1 MLYSASI
8 SLHCATFQDQKL
20 PVCLEALARP
30 EDGGMYSERL
40 VGFLADFLIIG
51 GTSLAIF
58 AQLVVIFQ
66 CRGRAARHYLS
77 TGSLSLSPEDILF
90 LDQYN
95 SFGKISS
102 Q

>member
-1 MLYSASI
+1 MLDYVSI

-20 PVCLEALARP
+20 PVCLEALARQ
-30 EDGGMYSERL
+30 EDGGMCSERL
-40 VGFLADFLIIG
+40 IGFLAVFLIIG
-51 GTSLAIF
+51 GTSLASFSISRM
-58 AQLVVIFQ
+58 IFQ

-77 TGSLSLSPEDILF
+77 TGSLGLSPEDILF

-95 SFGKISS
+95 FFGKNSS